1 MKVVSHIHIKAK
13 LEEKEALK
21 TGARTDNMFLS
32 AWLRVLGF
40 KRVKQQKLEERK
52 LWPKGS
58 VTGVRDEKMPVRSR
72 DSA

>member
-13 LEEKEALK
+13 PEEKEALRE
-21 TGARTDNMFLS
+21 GAKTDNMFLS

-52 LWPKGS
+52 LWPKGPE
-58 VTGVRDEKMPVRSR
+58 GVRDEKMPVRSR